1 MRVSIMHFWISISHK
16 QFQLTALFS
25 YWHVTSKIWI
35 FYIASPC
42 ASNLCNEISYCF
54 KIYEIPETSL
64 SLSLNAQNWI
74 FYTIWLICLCFFFVD
89 FHCISTNILS
99 SLNMCF
105 FLLFVCCDDGLI
117 HWLKKSNNNMKTDY
131 SWSSK

>member
-64 SLSLNAQNWI
+64 SLSQRTEL
-74 FYTIWLICLCFFFVD
+74 
-89 FHCISTNILS
+89 NILHY
-99 SLNMCF
+99 LINLFM
-105 FLLFVCCDDGLI
+105 FLLRRFSLYFNKHTVFIEYVFFPFICMLRWWTDSLTKKI
-117 HWLKKSNNNMKTDY
+117 KQQHKNRLQLKQ
-131 SWSSK
+131 